1 MKKLFSMVTIITLL
15 ILPAMAG
22 EAKYG
27 EALAL
32 EETTS
37 IADILANPGDYDG
50 KTVQV
55 KGPIKASCTGMG
67 CWMRLEAGDG
77 QVLLVKSSD
86 ESVLVPTKD
95 VVGRTALVEGV
106 VVVEHEHGT
115 SSTEEKDTPTCA
127 GASEEG
133 HVCPQ
138 AKIRL
143 ETRGVVL
150 L

>member
-1 MKKLFSMVTIITLL
+1 MVF
-15 ILPAMAG
+15 AQ
-22 EAKYG
+22 
-27 EALAL
+27 ALEL

-67 CWMRLEAGDG
+67 CWMRLDAGDG

-86 ESVLVPTKD
+86 ETVLVPTKD
-95 VVGRTALVEGV
+95 IVGRTALVEGV
-106 VVVEHEHGT
+106 VVVEHDHGT
-115 SSTEEKDTPTCA
+115 SSQEEGTSSQEEAKTPTCA

-143 ETRGVVL
+143 ETKGVVL